1 MTKYISPQT
10 LSIHAYLF
18 LMSMFLYT
26 QNVLTSS
33 GIEEGFS
40 HLALDS
46 SVGCSDLFDDK
57 QCIFMQKAMS
67 VVANKYHERLKNLEK
82 ELEENEKKTNNIQY
96 EAANLIK
103 EISSKFEDRL
113 ELKQLEMERKY
124 KRLQRQLLKGD
135 HKEHKEGNNMFY
147 NKSSNF
153 DDVLRDE
160 EDHEQYVDRGIWK
173 NEAYLEEEHVANV
186 TEVVLMTKI
195 EYIKGCKVFLEK
207 LMRSNPNKLFVLQ
220 SVVSK
225 ASYKVR
231 RSVGNQ
237 RKPYNKWVDYD
248 NWKVI
253 GNTIH
258 DFITSLQKNNKVH
271 KFF

>member
-67 VVANKYHERLKNLEK
+67 VVANKYHERFKNLEK
-82 ELEENEKKTNNIQY
+82 QLEENEKKTNNIQY

-113 ELKQLEMERKY
+113 ELKHVEIERKY
-124 KRLQRQLLKGD
+124 KRLRRQLLKEVHED
-135 HKEHKEGNNMFY
+135 HTEGNGMFH
-147 NKSSNF
+147 NKSSYFN
-153 DDVLRDE
+153 DVLRNE
-160 EDHEQYVDRGIWK
+160 EDHEQYVHRGIWK
-173 NEAYLEEEHVANV
+173 NESYLEKDDIANV
-186 TEVVLMTKI
+186 SEVVLI
-195 EYIKGCKVFLEK
+195 
-207 LMRSNPNKLFVLQ
+207 
-220 SVVSK
+220 
-225 ASYKVR
+225 A
-231 RSVGNQ
+231 
-237 RKPYNKWVDYD
+237 
-248 NWKVI
+248 
-253 GNTIH
+253 
-258 DFITSLQKNNKVH
+258 
-271 KFF
+271 

>member
-67 VVANKYHERLKNLEK
+67 VVANKYHERFKNLEK
-82 ELEENEKKTNNIQY
+82 QLEENEKKTNNIQF

-103 EISSKFEDRL
+103 EINSKFEDRL
-113 ELKQLEMERKY
+113 ELKHVEMERKY
-124 KRLQRQLLKGD
+124 KRLQRQLLKGVYE
-135 HKEHKEGNNMFY
+135 EHKEGNIMFY
-147 NKSSNF
+147 NESSNF
-153 DDVLRDE
+153 DDVLRNE
-160 EDHEQYVDRGIWK
+160 EDHEKYVHRGIWK
-173 NEAYLEEEHVANV
+173 NESYLEKYDVANV
-186 TEVVLMTKI
+186 TEVVLTT
-195 EYIKGCKVFLEK
+195 YI
-207 LMRSNPNKLFVLQ
+207 S
-220 SVVSK
+220 
-225 ASYKVR
+225 
-231 RSVGNQ
+231 
-237 RKPYNKWVDYD
+237 
-248 NWKVI
+248 
-253 GNTIH
+253 
-258 DFITSLQKNNKVH
+258 
-271 KFF
+271 